1 MITVKFNELVIKF
14 EHDTFKREKRLIDYI
29 EKLQNE
35 QVEVISKGMLLVLM
49 KELNKNYVVIMNK
62 NQIEFRFAAQYKEK
76 KQRIQ
81 EVLHALGSLDNIRNV
96 EALALVE
103 IPHKEKTFNHLF
115 QSLPKSVEVEFL
127 GFKIN
132 DANDVYHVSLTNFI
146 ESGKRKCIIK
156 RELSNISYDNLINY
170 DTAIIEM
177 KMEEMMK
184 KTYCVIN
191 TEV

>member
-1 MITVKFNELVIKF
+1 MKFNELVIKF

-35 QVEVISKGMLLVLM
+35 QVEVISKGMLFVLV

-184 KTYCVIN
+184 KTYYVIN